1 MSELVFDIGM
11 HNGDDTAYYLAR
23 GYRVVAVE
31 ANPQWCTA
39 ARERFAR
46 EISTGQ
52 LSVRN
57 IGIAETQ
64 GKADFW
70 VSTEASLSSFHAEH
84 AAKHGAQ
91 VASVKVETMPFR
103 QLIEEEGT
111 PFFVKIDIEG
121 SDSLCLTDLAAT
133 ASRPAYLS
141 FRGRRRAHQRP
152 HQAARKPGLQVL
164 QVRAAE

>member
-1 MSELVFDIGM
+1 MSDLVFDIGM

-31 ANPQWCTA
+31 ANPSMCAT

-46 EISTGQ
+46 EITGQ

-57 IGIAETQ
+57 IGIAETR
-64 GKADFW
+64 GKMDFW
-70 VSTEASLSSFHAEH
+70 VSSATSLSSFHAEH
-84 AAKHGAQ
+84 ATQDGAQ
-91 VASVKVETMPFR
+91 ATSIRVEMMSFR

-121 SDSLCLTDLAAT
+121 SDSVCISDLAAA
-133 ASRPAYLS
+133 ASRSAYLS
-141 FRGRRRAHQRP
+141 FEAYDNNVGHVDADIKLLESLIRQ
-152 HQAARKPGLQVL
+152 L
-164 QVRAAE
+164 